1 MLLKCAEEVQQIKAE
16 MSNRNFLL
24 DIKSRRNERQKN
36 LKDEKVSNSIFIAL
50 SSITNK
56 CLCRRETMPLCLY
69 KRLIADGWRGR
80 NSKRKFCMIAQ
91 IVIIRK
97 LY

>member
-36 LKDEKVSNSIFIAL
+36 LKDEKVSNLNIYCS
-50 SSITNK
+50 
-56 CLCRRETMPLCLY
+56 
-69 KRLIADGWRGR
+69 
-80 NSKRKFCMIAQ
+80 
-91 IVIIRK
+91 
-97 LY
+97 